1 MLRFLE
7 KTIRLDRYRYRLEK
21 TVYFKFGLLLPGN
34 FSFKNSHVV
43 LDWPVQKCILL
54 YVKFTH
60 RLYVHWSNVRAHC
73 LTVDTDDLFERVSSI
88 VDVAAVAL

>member
-1 MLRFLE
+1 
-7 KTIRLDRYRYRLEK
+7 
-21 TVYFKFGLLLPGN
+21 
-34 FSFKNSHVV
+34 
-43 LDWPVQKCILL
+43 
-54 YVKFTH
+54 VKFTH